1 MADGILANDIFI
13 ESSWLCLFSGV
24 IGFLNFSH
32 LKNSQ
37 VSPTGTIYIEPIYS
51 QFNA

>member
-1 MADGILANDIFI
+1 MADGILANDISI

-24 IGFLNFSH
+24 IAFFYFSH

-37 VSPTGTIYIEPIYS
+37 VAPTGRMYVEPIYS